1 MGWFFN
7 DESDASKSMRCF
19 NEHLRNVCGGCEKL
33 DPNNEYYTGSGLFGG
48 HYEYMCC
55 EKGVRTKWDDNKCWN
70 YSAVSPSKVDCVE
83 RYYTFTR
90 RRYYYILTAICNVLG
105 IKQGDGL
112 FQNFK
117 TLIQIVRSDINT
129 LDKAIN
135 YDIYGPMIADKIE
148 LDHNRVELCKDLLAN
163 YLSKAFVAIAD
174 NRLEDAISIYEEMVN
189 FLYVRYTRKD
199 NLENII
205 DVDVIAKP
213 KILVK

>member
-1 MGWFFN
+1 MGWFN
-7 DESDASKSMRCF
+7 EEKSTRCLS
-19 NEHLRNVCGGCEKL
+19 EKLRNVCGGCDHL
-33 DPNNEYYTGSGLFGG
+33 DVYNRVSTGMFNS
-48 HYEYMCC
+48 HYEYKCDL
-55 EKGVRTKWDDNKCWN
+55 GGYSKWDERSCSR
-70 YSAVSPSKVDCVE
+70 YREVSSTDVDCVA
-83 RYYTFTR
+83 RYYEFTGR
-90 RRYYYILTAICNVLG
+90 KYYYILTAICNVLG
-105 IKQGDGL
+105 IKREDGL

-135 YDIYGPMIADKIE
+135 YDIYGPMIADRIE
-148 LDHNRVELCKDLLAN
+148 QDLNKVELCKDLLAN
-163 YLSKAFVAIAD
+163 YLSKAFVAIAE
-174 NRLEDAISIYEEMVN
+174 NRIEDAISIYEEMVK